1 MATENS
7 GLMAD
12 IMCEVFS
19 DSLKAL
25 ISVQCLQSC
34 LDICMYIYIYI

>member
-1 MATENS
+1 MARENS

-19 DSLKAL
+19 DSLNAL
-25 ISVQCLQSC
+25 ISVQFNTASVSV
-34 LDICMYIYIYI
+34 